1 MVRWGRH
8 ATVFPDEAHRHWEH
22 LLQEVELTCFSR
34 VCIRRFKNP
43 LRLLTDLTLVELAS
57 FWFLG
62 YMNVLLAMEVN
73 NRIAR
78 RNLAEMER
86 EIEQRKKAAS
96 GAQEG
101 EDKKDK

>member
-1 MVRWGRH
+1 M
-8 ATVFPDEAHRHWEH
+8 
-22 LLQEVELTCFSR
+22 
-34 VCIRRFKNP
+34 
-43 LRLLTDLTLVELAS
+43 AS

-62 YMNVLLAMEVN
+62 YMNVLLAMEAN

-86 EIEQRKKAAS
+86 EMEQRKKAAS
-96 GAQEG
+96 GAEG

>member
-1 MVRWGRH
+1 M
-8 ATVFPDEAHRHWEH
+8 
-22 LLQEVELTCFSR
+22 ELTCFSR

-43 LRLLTDLTLVELAS
+43 LRLLTDLTLVEVAS

-62 YMNVLLAMEVN
+62 YMNVLLAMEAN
-73 NRIAR
+73 NRIAM

-86 EIEQRKKAAS
+86 EMEQRKKAAS
-96 GAQEG
+96 SAEG